1 MGHISPIVD
10 GIKRLARKFR
20 AAILNPNEFEFVAIG
35 VWVVNRIVFMEL
47 TDGRQIGFPAARFTR
62 LASATDEQLR
72 KFACAWVALPSV
84 GMIWTKI
91 LRSPALR
98 WAGFRPRCHL
108 RPEVVHGL
116 AANVK

>member
-62 LASATDEQLR
+62 LASATDEQLAQVR
-72 KFACAWVALPSV
+72 LRLGGSAMRWDDLDEDITVTGAALGRFQAP
-84 GMIWTKI
+84 
-91 LRSPALR
+91 LP
-98 WAGFRPRCHL
+98 
-108 RPEVVHGL
+108 L
-116 AANVK
+116 AA